1 MMKKLEKSEKQK
13 AEIKNL
19 KKEKRELTKKLE
31 DSERQKVDL
40 EELLQIKTDQHQ
52 SSLNEHTEQMERQC
66 RLAEALTKSNRTSS
80 GVFQGIWR
88 YVLS

>member
-31 DSERQKVDL
+31 NSERQKVDL

-52 SSLNEHTEQMERQC
+52 SSLNQQTEQMERQC

-80 GVFQGIWR
+80 GVFQGI
-88 YVLS
+88 

>member
-1 MMKKLEKSEKQK
+1 MIKKLEESEKQK

-19 KKEKRELTKKLE
+19 EKEKKELTKKME

-52 SSLNEHTEQMERQC
+52 RILNQHTKQMERQC

-80 GVFQGIWR
+80 GVFQGI
-88 YVLS
+88 

>member
-52 SSLNEHTEQMERQC
+52 
-66 RLAEALTKSNRTSS
+66 AA
-80 GVFQGIWR
+80 
-88 YVLS
+88 

>member
-1 MMKKLEKSEKQK
+1 MIKKLEKSEKQK

-52 SSLNEHTEQMERQC
+52 SSLNEHTEQMERHC

-80 GVFQGIWR
+80 GVFQGI
-88 YVLS
+88 